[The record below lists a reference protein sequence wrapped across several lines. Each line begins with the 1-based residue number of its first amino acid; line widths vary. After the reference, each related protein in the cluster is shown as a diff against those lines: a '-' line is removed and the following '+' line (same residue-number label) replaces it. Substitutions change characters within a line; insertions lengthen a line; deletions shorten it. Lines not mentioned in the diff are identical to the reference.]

1 MNIKNGASNEVAE
14 LSYDW
19 NQYGPVSVNDIS
31 DVEIRLQIDDKDE
44 GESCTVYIDQMKW
57 VPGGAEPTEDDRPV
71 INGFAAKDGG
81 FTLSVDGGNISDLF
95 SYQVLATNELVKGDW
110 PVNTNLTADAIKAGF
125 DLVPEAGQPK
135 MFYKVKVVPKQ

>member
-1 MNIKNGASNEVAE
+1 MFVDDISSVKIKLSSNE
-14 LSYDW
+14 D
-19 NQYGPVSVNDIS
+19 GDT
-31 DVEIRLQIDDKDE
+31 
-44 GESCTVYIDQMKW
+44 CTLEIDQMTW

-110 PVNTNLTADAIKAGF
+110 PVKTNLTADAIKAGF
-125 DLVPEAGQPK
+125 DIVPEAGEPK

>member
-1 MNIKNGASNEVAE
+1 MNIKNGASSEVAE

-31 DVEIRLQIDDKDE
+31 DVEIRLQIDDE
-44 GESCTVYIDQMKW
+44 ENGESCTVYIDQMKW
-57 VPGGAEPTEDDRPV
+57 VPGGAEPTDADMPT
-71 INGFAAKDGG
+71 INGFTAKDGG

-110 PVNTNLTADAIKAGF
+110 PVKETLTADELKAGY
-125 DLVPEAGQPK
+125 EIGIEENEPK